1 MTLFLDNDVPESI
14 VPSLLHL
21 GHEVIRVRD
30 VMPADTPDDKVF
42 TEAARRQLVLVTC
55 NRDDF
60 IPLASLQVHS
70 GLIVL
75 VRRRNRIGE
84 AAALIRLIELAGD
97 EGLAGNINFA

>member
-14 VPSLLHL
+14 VPATLHL

-30 VMPADTPDDKVF
+30 VMSADAPDEVVF
-42 TEAARRQLVLVTC
+42 AEAARRQLVLVTC

-60 IPLASLQVHS
+60 LPLASRQPHS

-75 VRRRNRIGE
+75 VRRRSRIAE
-84 AAALIRLIELAGD
+84 AAALIRLIEQAG
-97 EGLAGNINFA
+97 EAGLMANINFA